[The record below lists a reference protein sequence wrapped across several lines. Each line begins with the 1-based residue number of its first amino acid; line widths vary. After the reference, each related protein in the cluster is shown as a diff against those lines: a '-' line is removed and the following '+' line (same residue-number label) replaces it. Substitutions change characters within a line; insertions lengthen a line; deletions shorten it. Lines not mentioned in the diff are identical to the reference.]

1 MDISCATAYN
11 VESMVTSRSSHRP
24 VRGPVGQVEDLIS
37 SVKDYARQETVEPL
51 RGAVRWVGV
60 GTVAAVSLGMA
71 FIYVSLGILR
81 FSQDMGGT
89 VLDGSWS
96 FVHYFISL
104 VVVAFLVVITFR
116 RVSLRSLSKE
126 P

>member
-1 MDISCATAYN
+1 
-11 VESMVTSRSSHRP
+11 MVTPRSSHRP
-24 VRGPVGQVEDLIS
+24 VRGPVGQVEELIS
-37 SVKDYARQETVEPL
+37 SIKVYARQETLEPL

-60 GTVAAVSLGMA
+60 GTVAAVSLGLA
-71 FIYVSLGILR
+71 LVYVSLGVLR

-89 VLDGSWS
+89 TLNGSWS

-104 VVVAFLVVITFR
+104 FVVALLVVITFS
-116 RVSLRSLSKE
+116 RVSQRSLSKE